1 MRKKGKEI
9 AKRRRREAGG
19 RLWEARMI
27 LRIVG
32 VVALEGGDSKAVE
45 RRRQYG
51 ARKLTVR
58 GGSSCMIIKSK
69 ELRWELPKH
78 RGKAPRRQ
86 RAGYSCMTL
95 GKNEGTLRRKHP
107 SISNASGKVPR
118 ERTGDAIKNSAPIAR
133 PLL

>member
-1 MRKKGKEI
+1 
-9 AKRRRREAGG
+9 
-19 RLWEARMI
+19 
-27 LRIVG
+27 
-32 VVALEGGDSKAVE
+32 
-45 RRRQYG
+45 
-51 ARKLTVR
+51 
-58 GGSSCMIIKSK
+58 MIIKSK

-133 PLL
+133 PLLWSSDNHTLHQELSRIARGQSAVARGWACEKVARTIGKMVERSG